1 MSGGMVRRPYNRPGK
16 GEMVAMINTPLLSVN
31 NLKTWFFT
39 DEGTVKAVDG
49 ASFEVGA
56 GKTVGIVGESGCG
69 KSVTALSILRI
80 VQEPGRIVEG
90 EIQLRRAD
98 EAGCVDLAKLNSEG
112 KEIRAIR
119 GGEIALVFQE
129 PMTSFSPHYT
139 IGNQIVET
147 IQLHQ
152 DVGKEEARNRTIELL
167 RMVGIPRP
175 ERRIDEYPFELS
187 GGLRQRVMIAMALS
201 CNPKI
206 LIADEP
212 TTALDV
218 TTQAQILDLLREI
231 QERTGMSVI
240 IITHDMGVIAEMADD
255 VIVMYLGR
263 VVESGPVDE
272 IFHQPKHPYT
282 QALLRSIPSIFAE
295 PRAKLP
301 TIAGSIP
308 HPHNRPVGCPFHP
321 RCVERIAG
329 VCDVHAPQLRP
340 VNELQLASCFL
351 YHEPE
356 EAPPS

>member
-1 MSGGMVRRPYNRPGK
+1 MADRIARAHEQLPM
-16 GEMVAMINTPLLSVN
+16 LSVEG
-31 NLKTWFFT
+31 LRTYFFT
-39 DEGTVKAVDG
+39 DEGTVRAVDG
-49 ASFEVGA
+49 ASFEVQA

-80 VQEPGRIVEG
+80 VEKPGRIVEG
-90 EIQLRRAD
+90 KILLRRPDAK
-98 EAGCVDLAKLNSEG
+98 ATVDLAPLKADG
-112 KEIRAIR
+112 AEIRAIR

-152 DVGKEEARNRTIELL
+152 AVGKEEARQRAIELL
-167 RMVGIPRP
+167 RMVGIPNP

-201 CNPKI
+201 CNPTI

-218 TTQAQILDLLREI
+218 TTQAQILDLLRDI
-231 QERTGMSVI
+231 QQRTQMSVI

-295 PRAKLP
+295 PRTKLP

-308 HPHNRPVGCPFHP
+308 HPHNRPTGCPFHP
-321 RCVERIAG
+321 RCAEAIAG
-329 VCDVHAPQLRP
+329 ICDRHEPRLRP
-340 VNELQLASCFL
+340 ISEAHFASCFL

-356 EAPPS
+356 AAPR